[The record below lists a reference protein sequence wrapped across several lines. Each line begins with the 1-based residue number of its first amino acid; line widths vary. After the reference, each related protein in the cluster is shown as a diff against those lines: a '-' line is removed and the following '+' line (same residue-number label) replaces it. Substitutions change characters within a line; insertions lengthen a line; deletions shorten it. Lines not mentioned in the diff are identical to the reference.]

1 MNEKNFDDDIKD
13 FKLKSILNKPGTYSK
28 KRKSSSS
35 SKKVVIVEP
44 NIQNDSFNSK
54 KKIFNLKDKKKKVK
68 KILKPIQNNHYQE
81 DIFFKSNELENN
93 NNNLNYEDNHNRLI
107 INKIIMR
114 KRKYKSNPIEKNF
127 QLFQKF
133 YLILNIFGLILS
145 IFLIYHIYNIF
156 SLFSIINNMYMY
168 LSCLEVILLFIICF
182 LNINLCLKEN
192 NNDYSEQFNSYMKN
206 SYYKSMFINTCQ
218 MGLSIFI
225 FYIANYYKSSFFD
238 NVYKYLQ
245 EESLIDIFYFILIFI
260 EFGILIFNLFL
271 EEYYNLQIKGEIDI
285 ENDLRECLL

>member
-13 FKLKSILNKPGTYSK
+13 FKLKSILNKPGTYSR
-28 KRKSSSS
+28 KRKSFS

-44 NIQNDSFNSK
+44 NNQNDSFNSK
-54 KKIFNLKDKKKKVK
+54 KKIVNLKDKKKKVK
-68 KILKPIQNNHYQE
+68 KILKPIQNKNYNE
-81 DIFFKSNELENN
+81 DIFVKSNEDNN
-93 NNNLNYEDNHNRLI
+93 NNILNYEDSHNRII
-107 INKIIMR
+107 INQIIMR

-127 QLFQKF
+127 QLFQKC

-156 SLFSIINNMYMY
+156 SLFSIFNNMYIY
-168 LSCLEVILLFIICF
+168 LSCLEVIFLFIICF
-182 LNINLCLKEN
+182 ININLCLKEN

-206 SYYKSMFINTCQ
+206 SFYKSMFINTCQ

-225 FYIANYYKSSFFD
+225 FYIANYYKSSFYD
-238 NVYKYLQ
+238 NVYKYLE
-245 EESLIDIFYFILIFI
+245 EESLINIFYFILIFI
-260 EFGILIFNLFL
+260 ELAILIFNLFL
-271 EEYYNLQIKGEIDI
+271 EEYYNLQVKDENDI